1 MVGYPEI
8 QNIRQAH
15 STVRLTTTAGE
26 IYKLNLAGRSVV
38 PVSTYALVN
47 ELCDEKRFKKDV
59 RGVLQQV
66 RQGVHDGLFTAT
78 GPEEA
83 NWGIAHRVLMPAFG
97 PMPINEMFDDM
108 HDIICQLAMKWAR
121 HGPTHP
127 IMVTDEFTRL
137 ALDTLALCSM
147 DYRFNSFYHDEMH
160 PFIEAMGA
168 FLVES
173 GNRSRRALPAIFYRE
188 ADRQVERNIAIMRK
202 TADDVL
208 KARKEHPSDRK
219 DLLAA
224 MLDGIDRKT
233 GQKMTDESITDNLSA
248 LPISV

>member
-1 MVGYPEI
+1 MT
-8 QNIRQAH
+8 
-15 STVRLTTTAGE
+15 STGE
-26 IYKLNLAGRSVV
+26 IYRLNLAGRSVV
-38 PVSTYALVN
+38 PVSSYDLVN
-47 ELCDEKRFKKDV
+47 ELCDEKRFKKDI
-59 RGVLQQV
+59 RGVLYQV
-66 RQGVHDGLFTAT
+66 REGVHDGLFTAS
-78 GPEEA
+78 GPEEE

-97 PMPINEMFDDM
+97 PMPINSMFDEM

-121 HGPTHP
+121 HGPSHP

-188 ADRQVERNIAIMRK
+188 ADRQLANNIAIMRK

-208 KARKEHPSDRK
+208 KARKENPSDRK
-219 DLLAA
+219 DLLSA
-224 MLDGIDRKT
+224 MLDGVDKRT
-233 GQKMTDESITDNLSA
+233 GKKMTDESITDNLSM
-248 LPISV
+248 LHGREISRSTC